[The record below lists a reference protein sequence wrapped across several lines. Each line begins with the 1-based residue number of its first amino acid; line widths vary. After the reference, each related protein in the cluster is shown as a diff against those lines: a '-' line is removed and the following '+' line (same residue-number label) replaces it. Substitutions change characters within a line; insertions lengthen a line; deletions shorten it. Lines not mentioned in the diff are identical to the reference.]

1 MQKKIDKL
9 IDVII
14 KENLTNILALSDY
27 VAENAEKL
35 QIDKK
40 EMKEVVM
47 QDAEYFYLYF
57 EANRQ
62 MSERRMAQEKQE
74 K

>member
-27 VAENAEKL
+27 VAKNAEKL

-47 QDAEYFYLYF
+47 QDAEYFSLYF

-62 MSERRMAQEKQE
+62 MGERIMAQEKQE